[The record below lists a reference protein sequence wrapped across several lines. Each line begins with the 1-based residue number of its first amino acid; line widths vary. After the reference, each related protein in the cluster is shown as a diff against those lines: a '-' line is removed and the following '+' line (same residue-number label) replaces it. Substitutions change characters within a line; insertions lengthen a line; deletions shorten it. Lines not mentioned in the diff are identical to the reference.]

1 MRSAPEPLRVGVV
14 GGGDTD
20 CTDGKMLQVSGKV
33 EKVDTEFFDEDE
45 YVVRVSDGSQF
56 AILTVN
62 CHDLSSD
69 EVSSLKRGDDI
80 TVVGEFD
87 DGGDLGVEIKDC
99 KIV

>member
-1 MRSAPEPLRVGVV
+1 M
-14 GGGDTD
+14 
-20 CTDGKMLQVSGKV
+20 
-33 EKVDTEFFDEDE
+33 
-45 YVVRVSDGSQF
+45 RVSDGRQF

-62 CHDLSSD
+62 CKDLSSD